1 MICGK
6 YVAKTINFTFMS
18 KVKFPFKKTIFTRNI
33 TKISGKNYI
42 YIYIYIFFLHW
53 QNVILQQLALICG
66 CPKELNYDVF
76 ALVINFL
83 GKDW

>member
-1 MICGK
+1 MWLKQLTLHLCPK
-6 YVAKTINFTFMS
+6 LNFPSRRQFSQETLPRLVEKT
-18 KVKFPFKKTIFTRNI
+18 
-33 TKISGKNYI
+33 I